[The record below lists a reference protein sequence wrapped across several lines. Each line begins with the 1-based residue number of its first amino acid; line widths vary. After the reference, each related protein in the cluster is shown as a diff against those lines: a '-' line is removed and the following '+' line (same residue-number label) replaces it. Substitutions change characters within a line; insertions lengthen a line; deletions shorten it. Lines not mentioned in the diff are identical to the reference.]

1 MFFTAGSDIIETNS
15 YQASIPGF
23 MKYLNLSFEESVA
36 LLQESVNLAKQAI
49 EEEKKVNPTIGN
61 GNSYSATFKFLI
73 RPTLLFTSSIAL

>member
-1 MFFTAGSDIIETNS
+1 
-15 YQASIPGF
+15 

-61 GNSYSATFKFLI
+61 GNSYSASFKFLI
-73 RPTLLFTSSIAL
+73 RPALLFNSSVALLKKKILRKSNKQQKLLLSKF